1 MDRADET
8 QLRDRARRAY
18 ERGRLRAAVLGAW
31 PVVALA
37 SVCLVLGAR
46 WWIVLAVASL
56 HAALV
61 VVFLQRGRAAGR
73 AVTTGWLAGSLPLVV
88 SLMGCRVPHACGG
101 GSCVAWCL
109 PGCLAASLVAGVVIV
124 RRALD
129 RRAEARE
136 TAFAAAVV
144 AALTGGM
151 GCTMLGLGG
160 AIAILAGLA
169 IVTAPALLITARR

>member
-1 MDRADET
+1 MDRADEIE
-8 QLRDRARRAY
+8 LRARARRAY

-46 WWIVLAVASL
+46 WWIVGAVATL
-56 HAALV
+56 HALVAVAL
-61 VVFLQRGRAAGR
+61 LHRGRAAGR

-109 PGCLAASLVAGVVIV
+109 PGCLAASLVAGIVIV
-124 RRALD
+124 RRALHHRED
-129 RRAEARE
+129 AAE
-136 TAFAAAVV
+136 TAFAAGVV

-151 GCTMLGLGG
+151 GCTMLGMGG
-160 AIAILAGLA
+160 AVAILAGLA
-169 IVTAPALLITARR
+169 IVTAPALWIAARR